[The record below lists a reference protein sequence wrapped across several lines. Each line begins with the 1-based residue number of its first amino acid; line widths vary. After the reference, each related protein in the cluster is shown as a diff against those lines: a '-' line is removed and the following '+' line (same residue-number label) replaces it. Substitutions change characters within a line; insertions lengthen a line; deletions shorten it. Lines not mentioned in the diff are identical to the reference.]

1 MTEKKLVAKE
11 IDSAKIKMV
20 VVSDGVM
27 KIGVGQELVTV
38 QSPSYALLVEA
49 RAVPEDAVSLK
60 INDELYM
67 VFCRHGVDLDGLDLD
82 GLALAAIGAIT
93 GEEPPLVG

>member
-1 MTEKKLVAKE
+1 MSDPKLKAKQ

-20 VVSDGVM
+20 IVSDGVM

-49 RAVPEDAVSLK
+49 SAVSADAISLK
-60 INDELYM
+60 ITDELYM
-67 VFCRHGVDLDGLDLD
+67 VFCRHGAELEGLDLE

-93 GEEPPLVG
+93 GEEPPLVD